1 MQLLL
6 SKNEPEQ
13 TAALEWEYAAE
24 NRPPLLLY
32 EDFYREVRGMEMDEA
47 RRRVIEE
54 AMKEAEGE

>member
-1 MQLLL
+1 MIE
-6 SKNEPEQ
+6 EPEQ

-24 NRPPLLLY
+24 NRSPLLLY